1 MAVYSYGASDSIAFN
16 TFDAWSN
23 QYSSNSNISLDTVM
37 NNLQPADSAPH
48 QCSELRGNNLLYGTV
63 HCSGASG
70 TIQVTSGYT
79 SGTSTTSLT
88 LANVNFNSVSS
99 VVITATATYPVYLEG
114 FYSAAN
120 GGGTLLV
127 NYDEPT
133 TSGTITLTASTFTS
147 YTNIYAYFVD
157 AHA

>member
-1 MAVYSYGASDSIAFN
+1 MAVYTYGASDSIAWS

-23 QYSSNSNISLDTVM
+23 QYSSNSNISIDTVM
-37 NNLQPADSAPH
+37 NNLEPADSAPH
-48 QCSELRGNNLLYGTV
+48 QASELRGNSFLYGTV

-70 TIQVTSGYT
+70 NIQVTSGYST
-79 SGTSTTSLT
+79 GTSTTSIT

-99 VVITATATYPVYLEG
+99 VTITATATYPVYLEG
-114 FYSAAN
+114 FYTAAN

-133 TSGTITLTASTFTS
+133 VSGTITLTSSTFNH
-147 YTNIYAYFVD
+147 TNIYAYFVN
-157 AHA
+157 AHS